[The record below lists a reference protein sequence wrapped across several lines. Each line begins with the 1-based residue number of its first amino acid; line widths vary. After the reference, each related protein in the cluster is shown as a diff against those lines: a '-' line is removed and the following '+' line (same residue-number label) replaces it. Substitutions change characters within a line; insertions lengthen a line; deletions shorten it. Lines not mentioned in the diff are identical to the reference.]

1 MALSKARYEIGT
13 THYAYERAA
22 VQFLVDALPDR
33 APYHLFAL
41 KDLATADGR
50 RYEIDAIV
58 VAPKAV
64 FLVEIKSHPAHFK
77 GDMVDWRV
85 EWKDGRLPSFIE
97 NPVRLTATKARV
109 LASALDRKLG
119 ASDRPYVQPL
129 VFLSDERAS
138 VDSNNGADFCVVT
151 RHNVIK
157 ALTDGTFPGAT
168 AKVSTNTLDTPR
180 GQRVVQALLALGL
193 RNPKEQ
199 NSVAGYTL
207 GDLLDDGSGWQDHAA
222 HAEQVKGRSA
232 RVRIYTVPA
241 AVSLE
246 RREQLVRAALREAE
260 VLNALSDH
268 PNILHLQTSLA
279 SGPGGA
285 PCLLFDRYDDELDL
299 ETFLRRNPALPFSRQ
314 VELVE
319 QVGNALAFCHR
330 KGVLHRGL
338 DPNAVLVRRLGDAST
353 PEPERALSVRLLNF
367 QLASHEGITSGTHHL
382 SAFGA
387 DRNLV
392 YRAPEVLQDPRHARE
407 ASDVFSL
414 GALAYRVFTGRSP
427 GATLAERALLMR
439 AGHLSLAAAREGLGV
454 ATPPRAGLAPEGP
467 GSLDELIASATHV
480 DPLHRIQ
487 SANDFVGF
495 FLDVVTRPEP
505 EAPKADPDPLEAR
518 PGDVFG
524 DGLRVVQY
532 LGSGATAKVFRV
544 ERAGE
549 TFALKV
555 ALDGEHEER
564 LTQEAAVLDRLRSE
578 RIVALHARLTLG
590 GRLALLLDDA
600 GESLAELLQRE
611 GAQSLDYARRWGDDL
626 LLALEAIEGTVQHRD
641 IKPANVG
648 VLEPGSKKRRHL
660 KLFDFSLSGLAPEH
674 VTAGTPAYRDPFL
687 ATRGCWDEHA
697 DRYAAAVS
705 LHELVTGLRPRWG
718 DGDGPV
724 RPGDALAIDAERFD
738 AAVRDRMVD
747 FFRRALDRD
756 ADARFTS
763 AEAMRVAWSAC
774 FVAPVRAQAPAI
786 VDAPPPRITDA
797 ALAAL
802 RPDSPLE
809 AIGLSARARN
819 ALDRSGIVTAAQL
832 ARVSDNLLSSIRG
845 IGRDTA
851 REIQDVCR
859 RLQGVEGLSPV
870 EEPAFDAGF
879 VGDDLPLTALKLPE
893 GLRASLDDAG
903 LRSLADLAAA
913 PTSQVEHLAR
923 PHGGDAVAKLRAAL
937 KEARDAVERTAD
949 PRTVEAWL
957 DALFDPRQR
966 HPNQKTNYQQTVWRW
981 MGLDPT
987 VEVDPGD
994 TIALAEKLQCTR
1006 QNVSIMLGRARDKW
1020 AKHAKIDG
1028 LVERVRADLDGLDGV
1043 ARIDRAAEALAAQL
1057 PHEPGAEGDALA
1069 ARRAEC
1075 LVAVARELAG
1085 DLALERVHGPRW
1097 VARDRRVFA
1106 TLRAL
1111 GACADALAAK
1121 SPLPSSAEVLEE
1133 LTRVVAASPL
1143 SALAP
1148 DRLVAL
1154 AADAS
1159 TTAAR
1164 SARLELYPHGMD
1176 ARRALALCHGV
1187 LSGER
1192 DGLTEAQLRDTV
1204 LARYPEAEALP
1215 PRPALDALVE
1225 DALRLTWDNAR
1236 ARWRRPA
1243 APAEPSSTL
1252 RSEAAP
1258 VVLPTLLPDA
1268 RPARRSPEQQEAWE
1282 FDDAL
1287 TIAARR
1293 GDLRV
1298 FTVAP
1303 SAATAVAARVAE
1315 RLGTTAQSLDAAL
1328 LAEVDALVAKKKIN
1342 PEVVIAADREGPAGR
1357 HWLTLRKLVVEA
1369 ADTLAARWTNERGAL
1384 VLGDLGLAAR
1394 FNLGALLQ
1402 SLLDA
1407 TRRDDGRAVFVVVP
1421 RFSEGAGASID
1432 GGALPALPV
1441 PVFSPGQRM
1450 EVPRAWVEN
1459 RHRGAD

>member
-13 THYAYERAA
+13 THFAHERAA
-22 VQFLVDALPDR
+22 VQLLVDALPDR
-33 APYHLFAL
+33 APYHLLAL
-41 KDLATADGR
+41 KDLVTADGR
-50 RYEIDAIV
+50 RYEVDAIV

-77 GDMVDWRV
+77 GDAVDWRV
-85 EWKDGRLPSFIE
+85 EWKDGRLPSWIE
-97 NPVRLTATKARV
+97 NPVRLTTAKSRV
-109 LASALDRKLG
+109 LAGALDRKLG
-119 ASDRPYVQPL
+119 AADRPYVQPL

-138 VDSNNGADFCVVT
+138 IDSNCNADFCVVT
-151 RHNVIK
+151 RHNVVK
-157 ALTDGTFPGAT
+157 ALTEGVFPGAT
-168 AKVSTNTLDTPR
+168 AKVSTNVIDTPR
-180 GQRVVQALLALGL
+180 GQRVVQALLNLGL
-193 RNPKEQ
+193 RNPKER

-207 GDLLDDGSGWQDHAA
+207 GDLLDDGSGWQDYEA
-222 HAEQVKGRSA
+222 HAEQVKNRSA
-232 RVRIYTVPA
+232 RVRVYAVPS
-241 AVSLE
+241 AVSPE

-268 PNILHLQTSLA
+268 PHILHLQTSIA
-279 SGPGGA
+279 SGPGDA

-299 ETFLRRNPALPFSRQ
+299 ETFLRRDAALSFSHR

-319 QVGNALAFCHR
+319 QIGNALAFCHR

-338 DPNAVLVRRLGDAST
+338 DPNAVLVRRGGDPAA
-353 PEPERALSVRLLNF
+353 PVEERPLSVRLLNF
-367 QLASHEGITSGTHHL
+367 QLAAHAGVTSGTHHL

-392 YRAPEVLQDPRHARE
+392 YRAPEVLQDPRYASE

-414 GALAYRVFTGRSP
+414 GALAYRVFAGRSP

-439 AGHLSLAAAREGLGV
+439 AGHLSLSAAREDLGV
-454 ATPPRAGLAPEGP
+454 TPQRSDVFELLGTGT
-467 GSLDELIASATHV
+467 LDALIALATEA
-480 DPLHRIQ
+480 DPLQRIT
-487 SANDFVGF
+487 SANDFVAN

-505 EAPKADPDPLEAR
+505 EAPKADPDPLDAR
-518 PGDVFG
+518 PGDVLG
-524 DGLRVVQY
+524 DGLSVVQF

-544 ERAGE
+544 ERGGE

-564 LTQEAAVLDRLRSE
+564 LSHEASVLAQLHSE
-578 RIVALHARLTLG
+578 RIVQLHARLTLG

-611 GAQSLDYARRWGDDL
+611 GPQSLDYARRWGEDL
-626 LLALEAIEGTVQHRD
+626 LFALESIEAKAVQHRD

-660 KLFDFSLSGLAPEH
+660 KLFDFSLASIAPEH

-687 ATRGCWDEHA
+687 ASRGAWDDHA
-697 DRYAAAVS
+697 DRFAAAVS
-705 LHELVTGLRPRWG
+705 LYEMLTGLRPRWG
-718 DGDGPV
+718 DGEGPV
-724 RPGDALAIDAERFD
+724 RPSDGLSIDAERFD
-738 AAVRDRMVD
+738 AAVRDRLVE

-756 ADARFTS
+756 TALRFQS
-763 AEAMRVAWSAC
+763 AEAMRVAWNAC
-774 FVAPVRAQAPAI
+774 FLTPTIVRAPA
-786 VDAPPPRITDA
+786 VDAPTARVSDA
-797 ALAAL
+797 TLAAL
-802 RPDSPLE
+802 KPDAPLE
-809 AIGLSARARN
+809 AVGLSARANN
-819 ALDRSGIVTAAQL
+819 ALDRSGIVTASQL

-851 REIQDVCR
+851 REIQDVSR
-859 RLQGVEGLSPV
+859 RLRELATFASVEVAL
-870 EEPAFDAGF
+870 FDAGF
-879 VGDDLPLTALKLPE
+879 VGEDLPLASVKLPE
-893 GLRASLDDAG
+893 ALRSSLEDAGIRSLDD
-903 LRSLADLAAA
+903 LASA
-913 PTSQVEHLAR
+913 PASQVERLAKA
-923 PHGGDAVAKLRAAL
+923 HGADSVAKLRAAL
-937 KEARDAVERTAD
+937 KEARDDVERKAD
-949 PRTVEAWL
+949 PRTIEAWL

-966 HPNQKTNYQQTVWRW
+966 HANQKANYQQTVWRW

-987 VEVDPGD
+987 VDVAPYD
-994 TIALAEKLQCTR
+994 TIALAGRLACSR
-1006 QNVSIMLGRARDKW
+1006 QNVSIMMGKARERW
-1020 AKHAKIDG
+1020 AKHAKIQD
-1028 LVERVRADLDGLDGV
+1028 LLDRVHAELDGLDGV
-1043 ARIDRAAEALAAQL
+1043 ARIDRVGEALAARL
-1057 PHEPGAEGDALA
+1057 PHEAGADDDALA
-1069 ARRAEC
+1069 SRRAEC
-1075 LVAVARELAG
+1075 LVSVAGELSE

-1106 TLRAL
+1106 ALRSL

-1121 SPLPSSAEVLEE
+1121 TPLPSSAEVHEE
-1133 LTRVVAASPL
+1133 LSKVIAGTSLAS
-1143 SALAP
+1143 LAP

-1159 TTAAR
+1159 TAAAR
-1164 SARLELYPHGMD
+1164 SARLELYPRAMD
-1176 ARRALALCHGV
+1176 ARRALSLCHSV

-1192 DGLTEAQLRDTV
+1192 EGVSEAQLRDTV
-1204 LARYPEAEALP
+1204 LARYPEAEPLP
-1215 PRPALDALVE
+1215 ARPALDALVAE
-1225 DALRLTWDNAR
+1225 VLRLEWDDAR

-1243 APAEPSSTL
+1243 AQDAPSSSL

-1258 VVLPTLLPDA
+1258 VVLPTALPDA
-1268 RPARRSPEQQEAWE
+1268 RATRRSPEQQEAWE

-1287 TIAARR
+1287 KIAERR

-1315 RLGTTAQSLDAAL
+1315 RLNTTARSLDAAL
-1328 LAEVDALVAKKKIN
+1328 LTEIDALVVKRKIK
-1342 PEVVIAADREGPAGR
+1342 PEAVIAADREGPSGR
-1357 HWLTLRKLVVEA
+1357 HWLTLRKLVLEA
-1369 ADTLAARWTNERGAL
+1369 ADTLAARWTAERGPL

-1407 TRRDDGRAVFVVVP
+1407 TRRDDGRAVFVIVP
-1421 RFSEGAGASID
+1421 RFGDGAGASVD
-1432 GGALPALPV
+1432 GGALPSLPV

-1450 EVPRAWVEN
+1450 DVPRAWVEN